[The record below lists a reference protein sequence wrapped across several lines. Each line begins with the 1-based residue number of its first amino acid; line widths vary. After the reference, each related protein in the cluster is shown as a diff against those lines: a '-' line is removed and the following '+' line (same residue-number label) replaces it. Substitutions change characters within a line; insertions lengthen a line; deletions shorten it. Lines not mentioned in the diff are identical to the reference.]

1 MLVYRVYASLSS
13 LFIQG
18 GGRFQSFFGRFGL
31 YSLIWP
37 KVPNNLLER
46 HILAEGPEQSAR

>member
-13 LFIQG
+13 LFFQG
-18 GGRFQSFFGRFGL
+18 GGRFQSFFGRCGL

-37 KVPNNLLER
+37 KVPNNRLDKG
-46 HILAEGPEQSAR
+46 IF